1 MKAKKV
7 KVGIKSTKEALD
19 DFVKAGEA
27 IERGQKASKQEG
39 LFFESIEGF
48 RKALTPR
55 RIELLHI
62 IREQRP
68 ESIQELAR
76 LADRDMRAV
85 VTDIS
90 ILERYGLVDMKRKKD
105 GRKLSTPIV
114 DYDTIDIKIAV

>member
-1 MKAKKV
+1 MKAKRI
-7 KVGIKSTKEALD
+7 KVGIKSAKEALD

-27 IERGQKASKQEG
+27 IERGQKAKKQEG

-48 RKALTPR
+48 RKALTPK

-62 IREQRP
+62 IRERHP